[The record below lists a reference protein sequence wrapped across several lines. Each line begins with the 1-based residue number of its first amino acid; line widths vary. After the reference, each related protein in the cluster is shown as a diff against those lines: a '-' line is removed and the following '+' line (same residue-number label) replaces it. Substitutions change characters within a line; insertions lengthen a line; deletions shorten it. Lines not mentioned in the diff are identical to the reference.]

1 MIVAA
6 WPPTSHAAGWRL
18 QNWLISETVAV
29 AAETAS
35 DAPSCGS
42 LSESGVLSLG
52 SSTST
57 SPIQNVKRSKNN
69 ISQLQIASLDGRSQ
83 YPAISVPTFVSYRG
97 GHSYECQNQR
107 AR

>member
-69 ISQLQIASLDGRSQ
+69 ISQLRIASLRSQ
-83 YPAISVPTFVSYRG
+83 YPAISVLTFVSYPG
-97 GHSYECQNQR
+97 GHAYECQNQR